1 MARKASGLSFV
12 LVLAALVTVLLLAAK
27 AWQKVAPTAAQINS
41 VQTPAAGNEAV
52 SPASEQPGTLP
63 DLNQM
68 RQQTGTHVE
77 QVKEA
82 LAKSQ

>member
-1 MARKASGLSFV
+1 MARKASGIGFV
-12 LVLAALVTVLLLAAK
+12 VVLAALVTVMLLAAK

-41 VQTPAAGNEAV
+41 VQTPAADQDVV

-68 RQQTGTHVE
+68 RQQTSTHIE
-77 QVKEA
+77 QVEEA